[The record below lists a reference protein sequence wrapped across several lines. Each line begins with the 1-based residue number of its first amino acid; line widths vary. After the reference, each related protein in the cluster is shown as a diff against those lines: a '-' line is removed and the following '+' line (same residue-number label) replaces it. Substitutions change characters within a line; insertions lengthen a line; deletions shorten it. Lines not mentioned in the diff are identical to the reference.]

1 MSGILR
7 SKQGCWTCRLR
18 KKKCDETR
26 PQCSSC
32 ESLQITCYG
41 YGAKPQ
47 WMDNGEREQAM
58 IEDFK
63 RRIRTTSRQKHR
75 KSPPEARRPDRH
87 HQQQQQQQQQPV
99 LIAMRPEPADFALGN
114 CDKNDHGDG
123 RRTSYS
129 PSTGMISHS
138 SATNDAAVAPF
149 QHSSA
154 SSPVTIASSES
165 GRPDSSASPSSSLS
179 SSSSSSSSIV
189 APINPRDS
197 MLLMHF
203 LDQVIPTQYPF
214 YRPRSLDGGRGWL
227 LSLLL
232 HSKSLFHGALA
243 LSSYHRLITILA
255 DARPA
260 CRALAAARHQQHLES
275 CLREV
280 RCTMQEMTRANASSP
295 DFATGTLTSVI
306 QLVLSE
312 AFTGEAD
319 VWRMHLRGA
328 TEMYRCAMTGGTR
341 HAKQTE
347 EALAIVRSSIPL
359 EGEAAGLCEDV
370 SSMRF
375 TGSAVLWLDIV
386 GSVTEGAEPRLL
398 SMHDVDLGIGS
409 GIRLEE
415 VMGCQNIVMAQIARI
430 SALQAAMM
438 VGTNNGSNNNNA
450 CGPQVA
456 DIQKSLQHAEQQI
469 LALMQEEQD
478 ERQRNTAKTIAKAT
492 LVFYHA
498 ARIYLHLTMNG
509 FRDCD
514 TLQYFTGVAVAYLRT
529 EITTDLT
536 TGLVCP
542 LFIIGCAVAR
552 VDEQELFRTMF
563 SSHQFLNPLFKQRTK
578 LLPILEE
585 IWNERWRDEYSWSH
599 VVRISHDILLV

>member
-18 KKKCDETR
+18 KKKCDEGR

-32 ESLQITCYG
+32 ASLQITCYG

-58 IEDFK
+58 IEEFK
-63 RRIRTTSRQKHR
+63 HKIRTTTRPRPQ
-75 KSPPEARRPDRH
+75 KSPSAARRLDRLQH
-87 HQQQQQQQQQPV
+87 QQQQPV
-99 LIAMRPEPADFALGN
+99 LIAMRPEAADVVAGPS
-114 CDKNDHGDG
+114 DKNDNRADS
-123 RRTSYS
+123 RASDCAS
-129 PSTGMISHS
+129 SEMISQS
-138 SATNDAAVAPF
+138 SAMSDTSAVMF
-149 QHSSA
+149 QYSSA
-154 SSPVTIASSES
+154 SSPITTASSES
-165 GRPDSSASPSSSLS
+165 GRLDSDGTSSRNSSSPH
-179 SSSSSSSSIV
+179 SSSSII

-203 LDQVIPTQYPF
+203 LDQVIPAQYPF
-214 YRPRSLDGGRGWL
+214 YRPQPIDGGRGWL

-243 LSSYHRLITILA
+243 LSSYHRLISILA
-255 DARPA
+255 GARPA

-280 RCTMQEMTRANASSP
+280 RYTMQEMTRANTSSP
-295 DFATGTLTSVI
+295 DFATGTLMSVI

-319 VWRMHLRGA
+319 VWRMHLCGA
-328 TEMYRCAMTGGTR
+328 VEMYRCAMTGGAR

-347 EALAIVRSSIPL
+347 EALAILRSSIPL
-359 EGEAAGLCEDV
+359 EGEAAGLCEEV

-375 TGSAVLWLDIV
+375 ISSAVLWLDIL

-398 SMHDVDLGIGS
+398 PMHHLHLGTES

-415 VMGCQNIVMAQIARI
+415 VMGCQNLVMAQIARI
-430 SALQAAMM
+430 SALQAAT
-438 VGTNNGSNNNNA
+438 GGANNDPNTHSARGLEASE
-450 CGPQVA
+450 
-456 DIQKSLQHAEQQI
+456 IQRLLHQAEQQI
-469 LALMQEEQD
+469 LALMQEEQ
-478 ERQRNTAKTIAKAT
+478 EQPETQRDARRVIAKVT

-498 ARIYLHLTMNG
+498 ARIYLHLTTNG

-514 TLQYFTGVAVAYLRT
+514 TIQYLIAAAVAYLRT
-529 EITTDLT
+529 EISPDLI

-552 VDEQELFRTMF
+552 IDDQELIRTIF
-563 SSHQFLNPLFKQRTK
+563 TTHQFLNPLFKQRTR
-578 LLPILEE
+578 LLPMLEE
-585 IWNERWRDEYSWSH
+585 IWKEKWRDEYSWSH
-599 VVRISHDILLV
+599 VVRLSRDILLV